1 MRACLD
7 FVRFI
12 DWLNRRVS
20 LLATWLVLL
29 ACLVSALNA
38 GIRYAFGLSS
48 NAWLELQWYM
58 FAGIVMLGAPAV
70 LSCNAHVRVDVFY
83 GRFSS
88 RVCAWIDILGAALF
102 LLPMAGLMFW
112 LSWPLAWDSYLTG
125 EMSSQA
131 QGLIR
136 WPAKMLIPVG
146 AALLALQ
153 GVAEIVKRIAYLGGQ
168 YNMDT
173 HYEKP
178 LQ

>member
-1 MRACLD
+1 MRTALA
-7 FVRFI
+7 FVHGVEWI
-12 DWLNRRVS
+12 NRRVG

-38 GIRYAFGLSS
+38 GVRYTFGVSS

-58 FAGIVMLGAPAV
+58 FAGMVMLGAPAV
-70 LSCNAHVRVDVFY
+70 LSLNQHVRVDVFY

-88 RVCAWIDILGAALF
+88 RTCAWIDILGSALF
-102 LLPMAGLMFW
+102 LLPMASLIFW
-112 LSWPLAWDSYLTG
+112 LSWPLAWDSYLSG

-136 WPAKMLIPVG
+136 WPAKLAIPVG

-153 GVAEIVKRIAYLGGQ
+153 GVAEILKRLAYLRGQ

>member
-1 MRACLD
+1 MKAALA
-7 FVRFI
+7 FVRHV
-12 DWLNRRVS
+12 DWINRRVG

-38 GIRYAFGLSS
+38 GMRYTFGVSS

-58 FAGIVMLGAPAV
+58 FAGMVMLGAPCV
-70 LSCNAHVRVDVFY
+70 LSLNEHVRVDVRY
-83 GRFSS
+83 GRFTS
-88 RVCAWIDILGAALF
+88 RTCAWIDIVGTALF
-102 LLPMAGLMFW
+102 LLPMALVTLW
-112 LSWPLAWDSYLTG
+112 LSWPLAADSYLTG

-136 WPAKMLIPVG
+136 WPAKMTIPVG

-153 GVAEIVKRIAYLGGQ
+153 GVAEIIKRIAYLRGQ

>member
-1 MRACLD
+1 MKAALK
-7 FVRFI
+7 FVHGVEWI
-12 DWLNRRVS
+12 NRRVG
-20 LLATWLVLL
+20 LVATWLVLL

-38 GIRYAFGLSS
+38 GVRYTFGISS

-58 FAGIVMLGAPAV
+58 FAGMVMLGAPAV
-70 LSCNAHVRVDVFY
+70 LSLNEHVRVDVFY
-83 GRFSS
+83 GKFPS
-88 RVCAWIDILGAALF
+88 RVCAWIDILGSALF
-102 LLPMAGLMFW
+102 LLPMAGLILW
-112 LSWPLAWDSYLTG
+112 LSWPLAWESYATG

-136 WPAKMLIPVG
+136 WPAKMAIPVG

-153 GVAEIVKRIAYLGGQ
+153 GVAEILKRLAYLRGQ